1 LVDLGYICLW
11 MAFFCK
17 NAIWSSLVSRMPLM
31 FKLGAY
37 GYVLLNLCLE
47 PCFFIWGERSIY
59 HHECLAYM
67 LPCGEA

>member
-1 LVDLGYICLW
+1 
-11 MAFFCK
+11 
-17 NAIWSSLVSRMPLM
+17 M